1 MIFINVGG
9 EMYSQNMTDF
19 RPRMAQKLLQQLLL
33 SVPVIMLTGPRSI
46 GKSTLARQYAKSEL
60 DLDNPQT
67 VRYLEQ
73 SNYQEL
79 ENLPRPVLIDEW
91 QNSPAVLNKIKRIVD
106 HDQSKGQFLIT
117 GSASSVADQE
127 IWPLVGRAAFLP
139 IRPMTQSELRG
150 TPGQLLDAISGNT
163 EIENRSLDFS
173 RDDFIDAVAESGYP
187 SMIGVDFKLP
197 IYSYLLRSIA
207 DNAIASEAKSLGLS
221 ANSDKL
227 SDYLLAVA
235 ATSATLANES
245 TIFQM
250 AGVSRPSAMKY
261 DLALRKL
268 GLTYQI
274 PAFAGSNFSRLKKRS
289 KTIFAD
295 TAMLASINGWHKQM
309 ALKDP
314 QILAVLAENFL
325 AQQMMSFADQEF
337 AKLSYLRTSNGD
349 REIDFIL
356 ETQNGELI
364 PIEVKSSQRVT
375 ASDARHINWFSKQS
389 ANYKFGVVIYLGKE
403 QFELQQGIYAV
414 PISALWQ

>member
-9 EMYSQNMTDF
+9 AMYSQNVIDY
-19 RPRMAQKLLQQLLL
+19 RPRMAQELLQQMLQ
-33 SVPVIMLTGPRSI
+33 SAPVIMFTGPRSI
-46 GKSTLARQYAKSEL
+46 GKSTLARKYANSEL

-91 QNSPAVLNKIKRIVD
+91 QNSPNILSKIKRIVD

-139 IRPMTQSELRG
+139 IRPMTQSELRV
-150 TPGQLLDAISGNT
+150 TEGQILSAIRGVA
-163 EIENRSLDFS
+163 EIENRTLEFT

-187 SMIGVDFKLP
+187 SMIGVDFRLP
-197 IYSYLLRSIA
+197 IYSHLLRSIA
-207 DNAIASEAKSLGLS
+207 DNAIASEAKSLGINS
-221 ANSDKL
+221 NSDKL
-227 SDYLLAVA
+227 SDYLLAIA

-245 TIFQM
+245 TVYQM
-250 AGVSRPSAMKY
+250 AGVSRPSALKY

-274 PAFAGSNFSRLKKRS
+274 PAFASSNFSRLKKRS

-309 ALKDP
+309 ALRDP

-325 AQQMMSFADQEF
+325 AQQMMSFADQTF
-337 AKLSYLRTSNGD
+337 SKLSYLRTANGD

-356 ETQNGELI
+356 ETQEGDLI
-364 PIEVKSSQRVT
+364 PIEVKASQKVT
-375 ASDARHINWFSKQS
+375 APDARHIKWFAEQS
-389 ANYKFGVVIYLGKE
+389 SQFKFGMVVYLGQE
-403 QFELQQGIYAV
+403 QFELQKDIYAV